1 MFDINSMLKTVEKKE
16 KAEILSRTITDQQD
30 SSTKATLNYFQ
41 KLIKDA
47 RCGFH
52 LLF

>member
-1 MFDINSMLKTVEKKE
+1 MLKTVEEKE
-16 KAEILSRTITDQQD
+16 QAEILSRTIADQQD
-30 SSTKATLNYFQ
+30 S
-41 KLIKDA
+41 IKDA